1 MPIGTYMNQNLIL
14 IADDDADVRD
24 LLTVSLESAGYRA
37 LGAKDG
43 QAAARILTRAQP
55 IGMITDVRM
64 PAMNGM
70 ELCQLARSTP
80 ATRDMA
86 ILMVSGNGHAYDVD
100 AGLIS
105 GADGYLTKPLTPTT
119 LVAELQA
126 LISRRHLAAWPVS
139 RTGR

>member
-1 MPIGTYMNQNLIL
+1 MNQNLIL

-24 LLTVSLESAGYRA
+24 MLSVTLEAAGYRA

-43 QAAARILTRAQP
+43 HTAARILTVAKP

-80 ATRDMA
+80 AIRDMA
-86 ILMVSGNGHAYDVD
+86 ILMVSGNSHAYDVD

-105 GADGYLTKPLTPTT
+105 GADGYLAKPLAPKA
-119 LVAELQA
+119 LVAELQN
-126 LISRRHLAAWPVS
+126 LLGRRHVAA
-139 RTGR
+139 

>member
-1 MPIGTYMNQNLIL
+1 MNQNLIL

-24 LLTVSLESAGYRA
+24 MLSVTLEAAGYRA

-43 QAAARILTRAQP
+43 HAAARILTVAKP

-80 ATRDMA
+80 AIRDMA
-86 ILMVSGNGHAYDVD
+86 ILMVSGNSHAYDVD

-105 GADGYLTKPLTPTT
+105 GADGYLAKPLAPKA
-119 LVAELQA
+119 LVAELQT
-126 LISRRHLAAWPVS
+126 LLGRRHVAA
-139 RTGR
+139 

>member
-1 MPIGTYMNQNLIL
+1 MNENLIL

-24 LLTVSLESAGYRA
+24 LLSVSLEAAGYRA

-43 QAAARILTRAQP
+43 HTAARILTVAKP

-70 ELCQLARSTP
+70 ELCQLARGN
-80 ATRDMA
+80 REIREMA
-86 ILMVSGNGHAYDVD
+86 ILMVSGNAHAYDVD

-105 GADGYLTKPLTPTT
+105 GADGYLAKPLAPKA
-119 LVAELQA
+119 LVTELRD
-126 LISRRHLAAWPVS
+126 LISRRHP
-139 RTGR
+139 GR

>member
-1 MPIGTYMNQNLIL
+1 MNQNLIL

-24 LLTVSLESAGYRA
+24 LLSVTLEAVGYRA

-43 QAAARILTRAQP
+43 HTAARILTVAKP

-70 ELCQLARSTP
+70 ELCQLARSNP
-80 ATRDMA
+80 EIREMA
-86 ILMVSGNGHAYDVD
+86 ILMVSGNAHAYDVD

-105 GADGYLTKPLTPTT
+105 GADGYLAKPLAPKA
-119 LVAELQA
+119 LVAELQN
-126 LISRRHLAAWPVS
+126 LISRRHLGV
-139 RTGR
+139 

>member
-1 MPIGTYMNQNLIL
+1 MNENLIL

-24 LLTVSLESAGYRA
+24 LLSVSLEAAGYRA

-43 QAAARILTRAQP
+43 HTAARILTVAKP

-70 ELCQLARSTP
+70 ELCQLARGNP
-80 ATRDMA
+80 EIREMA
-86 ILMVSGNGHAYDVD
+86 ILMVSGNAHAYDVD

-105 GADGYLTKPLTPTT
+105 GADGYLAKPLAPKA
-119 LVAELQA
+119 LVTELRE
-126 LISRRHLAAWPVS
+126 LISRRHP
-139 RTGR
+139 GR